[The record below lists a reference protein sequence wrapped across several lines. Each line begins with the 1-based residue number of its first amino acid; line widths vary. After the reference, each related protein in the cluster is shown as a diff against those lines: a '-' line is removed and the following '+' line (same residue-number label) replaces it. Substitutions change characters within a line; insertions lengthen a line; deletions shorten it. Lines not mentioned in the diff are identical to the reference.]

1 MNRSPRKAPA
11 RRTPRALL
19 AALLL
24 AIVVMGAEASVWP
37 DTPPVVPLDHPDP
50 GFKFAA
56 GLYHSQEALS
66 DDFNTNRDKEMLARA
81 LLASGRSAAAR
92 EMIDEGLLP
101 PRDLAL
107 QLRLSDDETWQDLE
121 RESWRAT
128 FRDEDG
134 ESRYWRARLSESH
147 GSFAEAR
154 QLLERIL
161 REDPA
166 SIFVPLSQE
175 KLAVLP
181 FEDTS
186 PRVKAPSSPGGFRV
200 QWGVFRDPARARQ
213 QRSVLEA
220 YGQVVDILAFEREG
234 IPLSRVVSE
243 PFATREEA
251 RNEGES
257 LKARYGL
264 DYVLYTDEAARE

>member
-1 MNRSPRKAPA
+1 MASIW
-11 RRTPRALL
+11 TLGAL
-19 AALLL
+19 
-24 AIVVMGAEASVWP
+24 ASLWP
-37 DTPPVVPLDHPDP
+37 DMPPVVSLDHPDP
-50 GFKFAA
+50 GFKYAA

-66 DDFNTNRDKEMLARA
+66 DEFNTNHDKEMLARA
-81 LLASGRSAAAR
+81 LLKAGRLEEAISL
-92 EMIDEGLLP
+92 ESDGLLP
-101 PRDLAL
+101 SRDLAL
-107 QLRLSDDETWQDLE
+107 QFRLADDSTWMDLE
-121 RESWRAT
+121 KESWKAA
-128 FRDEDG
+128 FRDDDG
-134 ESRYWRARLSESH
+134 ESRYWRARLAESQ
-147 GSFAEAR
+147 GAFSRAR

-181 FEDTS
+181 FEDEG
-186 PRVKAPSSPGGFRV
+186 PIVKPPTRTGGFRV

-220 YGQVVDILAFEREG
+220 YGQRVDILSFERDG

-251 RNEGES
+251 RSEGES

-264 DYVLYTDEAARE
+264 DFVVFTEEPNHE

>member
-1 MNRSPRKAPA
+1 MNLSPGKAPA
-11 RRTPRALL
+11 RRTPRAFL

-24 AIVVMGAEASVWP
+24 AFLAFGADASVWP

-81 LLASGRSAAAR
+81 LLASGRSDEAR
-92 EMIDEGLLP
+92 DLIDEGLLP
-101 PRDLAL
+101 PRDLSL
-107 QLRLSDDETWQDLE
+107 QLRLADERAWQDLE
-121 RESWRAT
+121 RESWRSS

-134 ESRYWRARLSESH
+134 ESRFWRARLAESQ
-147 GSFAEAR
+147 GSFTEAR
-154 QLLERIL
+154 DLLERIL

-181 FEDTS
+181 FEDS
-186 PRVKAPSSPGGFRV
+186 GPRVKAPASPGGFRV

-220 YGQVVDILAFEREG
+220 YGQVVEILAFEREG

-264 DYVLYTDEAARE
+264 DYVLYTEEAARE